1 MHSAGFAAD
10 ARMPSGWPT
19 KLPLLCLPSKCAAT
33 AAVQSCEPAVAGMAQ
48 LLAQLNAGGS
58 FSCFVRCMRREFQAE
73 VQQQAQQVPQPEPL
87 AAC

>member
-1 MHSAGFAAD
+1 
-10 ARMPSGWPT
+10 MPSGWPT

-58 FSCFVRCMRREFQAE
+58 FSCFVRCMRREFQAGVQAE
-73 VQQQAQQVPQPEPL
+73 IQQQAQQVPQPEPL